1 MALWPGRRCFHTR
14 GFVIAALKPGIL
26 AAGLVAG
33 VWGTEGTR
41 SPKRAASPPASSF
54 IFVFG
59 RGCEIFDWL
68 AGWIACPPVAIC
80 IVTYYLLPLER
91 DKWKLL
97 VRVFFFSFQFC
108 HWVHRWSNQNKN
120 HPFGGANRGGCL
132 PTPTYLTFCRFRI
145 DFNSFIPKIFASPL
159 VLDSVVFAQISFATQ
174 EWRVGTCSCCRVNDI
189 RKIER
194 SKA

>member
-80 IVTYYLLPLER
+80 IVTYYLLPLEK

-97 VRVFFFSFQFC
+97 VRVFFFLFSSAIEFTDGVIKIRITRLEVQIVVVVSQPPPILLSAVLELILIHLFL
-108 HWVHRWSNQNKN
+108 R
-120 HPFGGANRGGCL
+120 FL
-132 PTPTYLTFCRFRI
+132 PHL
-145 DFNSFIPKIFASPL
+145 
-159 VLDSVVFAQISFATQ
+159 
-174 EWRVGTCSCCRVNDI
+174 
-189 RKIER
+189 
-194 SKA
+194 